1 MTIQTDENLRLYVEE
16 SLEHLADIENDLL
29 TIEDGGADIDEELV
43 NKVFRAAHSIK
54 GGSGFMG
61 LETIKELSHWMEN
74 VLGMIRGREMVPS
87 PESINVL
94 LLAADELRNLLS
106 NAATSN
112 DVDISSHIEALTAVA
127 SGTGNTKDENE
138 VKEETEHGSD
148 TVDVAFPDEKAVFT
162 VPEQDIIGARK
173 EGKYIYLIEFD
184 LIRDIHQKDKTPS
197 ELIDDLKKSGSILEC
212 NVDIEAAGVL
222 EDEGVSDPIPFR
234 VLYATIL
241 DPDMIQALAD
251 VADENIFELTEDFS
265 IKPLGQETSDETA
278 ETDNPESEVSQ
289 QEAAPVKREVVEP
302 MESPGVVNPTNPA
315 TDPGIEKEKDT
326 KAAAAGSEANLRVNV
341 NLLDSLMNLAGELV
355 LGRNQLVQAIGSKDN
370 RATEAAGQRLNL
382 ITTELQEAIM
392 LTRMQ
397 PIGTVFNKFPRV
409 VRDLARSLGKQIELV
424 IEGKDVELDKTIIE
438 AINDPLTHLV
448 RNSVDHGIEAPE
460 DRKQLDKNPTGRV
473 LLRAYHEAGQVNIE
487 ITDDGK
493 GIDGERIAA
502 SVEEKGLI
510 SKDKVAVM
518 SEKEKVHLIFLP
530 GFSTAQEITDVSG
543 RGVGMD
549 VVKTNLDK
557 LGGVV
562 DIYSQPGKGSTIRIK
577 LPLTLAIIP
586 SQIVSIGNERFAI
599 PQVNMNELFR
609 IPAAQVKER
618 IEKVGDAEVVRL
630 RGHLLPLL
638 SLSDVL
644 DITKTYIDPEDG
656 VEKQDRRQGIA
667 DRRSRKSPLFKED
680 QYEDETGEEANE
692 RRNDSDRRY
701 HPESAVNIVV
711 VSAGALKYGLVVDTL
726 HDSEEIVVKPLGRHL
741 THCKGYAGATIMGD
755 GRVALILDVMG
766 LAQMAELTSVEGS
779 DRAAEV
785 AREARIAK
793 SDSQSLLIFR
803 NSEDE
808 QFAVPIGLVQRIE
821 KIKRSDIEEVGGKRV
836 MQYRGGSLPLS
847 TIEEVAHVKPLADKD
862 ELIVI
867 VFLVAD
873 REAGLLATGP
883 VDAMD
888 VQVSFDE
895 STLKQDGILGSAII
909 DDHTTLMVDIYG
921 IIKALYPHWFSERE
935 RIQTSDGS
943 GSTILYVEDSEF
955 FRNQVKSQL
964 EEEGYQVIEAIN
976 GLEGW
981 NLLQQHADKIS
992 LVLTDLEMPEL
1003 DGYGMAEKIK
1013 NDDRFSHLPIIAL
1026 TTLAGEE
1033 DIARGREIGFDAY
1046 QIKLDGETLMD
1057 TIYSYLKAA

>member
-29 TIEDGGADIDEELV
+29 TIEAGGADIDEELV

-74 VLGMIRGREMVPS
+74 VLGMIRGREMIPS
-87 PESINVL
+87 PENINVL

-106 NAATSN
+106 NATTSN

-127 SGTGNTKDENE
+127 SGTGNTKEESE
-138 VKEETEHGSD
+138 VKEETETGSD
-148 TVDVAFPDEKAVFT
+148 TVDIAFPDGKTVFT
-162 VPEQDIIGARK
+162 VPEQDIVGARK

-197 ELIDDLKKSGSILEC
+197 ELTDDLKKSGSILEC

-251 VADENIFELTEDFS
+251 VADENISELAEDFS
-265 IKPLGQETSDETA
+265 IKPLGQEASNETA
-278 ETDNPESEVSQ
+278 EPEVSQ
-289 QEAAPVKREVVEP
+289 QEAAPTKSEVVEP
-302 MESPGVVNPTNPA
+302 IESPGVVIPTNPA
-315 TDPGIEKEKDT
+315 TDPGIEKDT
-326 KAAAAGSEANLRVNV
+326 KAATASSEANLRVNV
-341 NLLDSLMNLAGELV
+341 SLLDSLMNLAGELV

-473 LLRAYHEAGQVNIE
+473 FLRAYHEAGQVNIE

-562 DIYSQPGKGSTIRIK
+562 DIDSRPGKGSTIRIK

-599 PQVNMNELFR
+599 PQVNMDELFR

-656 VEKQDRRQGIA
+656 VEKQDRRQSIA
-667 DRRSRKSPLFKED
+667 DRRSRKSPLFKGD
-680 QYEDETGEEANE
+680 QYEDENDEEANE
-692 RRNDSDRRY
+692 HRNVSDRRY
-701 HPESAVNIVV
+701 HTESAVNIVV

-741 THCKGYAGATIMGD
+741 SHCKGYAGATIMGD

-785 AREARIAK
+785 AREARTAK

-888 VQVSFDE
+888 VPVSFDE

-909 DDHTTLMVDIYG
+909 EDLTTLMVDIYG
-921 IIKALYPHWFSERE
+921 IIKTLYPHWFSERE
-935 RIQTSDGS
+935 RIQSSDGS
-943 GSTILYVEDSEF
+943 GATILYVEDSDF
-955 FRNQVKSQL
+955 FRKQVKSQL
-964 EEEGYQVIEAIN
+964 EEEGYQVIEAVN

-1013 NDDRFSHLPIIAL
+1013 NDDRFAQLPVIAL

-1033 DIARGREIGFDAY
+1033 DIARGREVGFDAY
-1046 QIKLDGETLMD
+1046 QIKLDGEKLMD
-1057 TIYSYLKAA
+1057 TIYAYLKAA

>member
-1 MTIQTDENLRLYVEE
+1 MTIQTDENLKLYVEE

-29 TIEDGGADIDEELV
+29 CIEAGGADIDEELV

-54 GGSGFMG
+54 GGAGFMA
-61 LETIKELSHWMEN
+61 LDTIKELSHWMEN
-74 VLGMIRGREMVPS
+74 VLGMIRSREMIPT
-87 PESINVL
+87 PEIINVL

-112 DVDISSHIEALTAVA
+112 EVDISSHIEALTALA
-127 SGTGNTKDENE
+127 SGSLSNGEKESVSNTLDITYPAGN
-138 VKEETEHGSD
+138 G
-148 TVDVAFPDEKAVFT
+148 AFKVSEY
-162 VPEQDIIGARK
+162 DISRSRK
-173 EGKYIYLIEFD
+173 EGKFIYLIEFD
-184 LIRDIHQKDKTPS
+184 LIHDVQRKDKTPLS
-197 ELIDDLKKSGSILEC
+197 FISDIMKTGSILDC
-212 NVDIEAAGVL
+212 KVDIQSAGIL
-222 EDEGVSDPIPFR
+222 EDEKIANRIPFL
-234 VLYATIL
+234 VLFATIL
-241 DPDMIQALAD
+241 DPDMIQALA
-251 VADENIFELTEDFS
+251 VVKDEYISVLAEDS
-265 IKPLGQETSDETA
+265 SVKPLGQASSEDAAVEA
-278 ETDNPESEVSQ
+278 DPESTVSQ
-289 QEAAPVKREVVEP
+289 QEVAPMMSSDPEP
-302 MESPGVVNPTNPA
+302 MESPSNIGPANPA
-315 TDPGIEKEKDT
+315 TEPEAGEETGAKET
-326 KAAAAGSEANLRVNV
+326 TTSSRETNLRVNV
-341 NLLDSLMNLAGELV
+341 SLLDSLMNLAGELV
-355 LGRNQLVQAIGSKDN
+355 LGRNQLVQAIGTKDN
-370 RATEAAGQRLNL
+370 RSTEAAGQRLDL

-397 PIGTVFNKFPRV
+397 PIGTVFSKFPRV
-409 VRDLARSLGKQIELV
+409 VRDLARNLGKQIDLV
-424 IEGKDVELDKTIIE
+424 LEGKDVELDKTIIE

-448 RNSVDHGIEAPE
+448 RNSVDHGIENPE
-460 DRKQLDKNPTGRV
+460 DRRKLGKNLNGRV

-493 GIDGERIAA
+493 GIDGEEIAELA
-502 SVEEKGLI
+502 VEKGLV
-510 SKDKVAVM
+510 SKDKIEAM
-518 SEKEKVHLIFLP
+518 SDKEKVHLIFLP
-530 GFSTAQEITDVSG
+530 GFSTAKEVTDVSG

-562 DIYSQPGKGSTIRIK
+562 DIDSRPGMGSTIRIK

-586 SQIVSIGNERFAI
+586 SQVISIGNERLAI

-644 DITKTYIDPEDG
+644 DITRTYIDPEDG
-656 VEKQDRRQGIA
+656 MEKPERRQSIA
-667 DRRSRKSPLFKED
+667 DRRSRSSPLFKDD
-680 QYEDETGEEANE
+680 QYEDETGEDVNE

-701 HPESAVNIVV
+701 HSESAVNIVV
-711 VSAGALKYGLVVDTL
+711 VSAGALKYGLVVDKL

-766 LAQMAELTSVEGS
+766 IAQMAELTSVDGS

-785 AREARIAK
+785 ARKARTAK
-793 SDSQSLLIFR
+793 TDSQSLLIFR

-862 ELIVI
+862 DLIVI

-888 VQVSFDE
+888 VPVTFDE
-895 STLKQDGILGSAII
+895 STLKQAGILGSAII
-909 DDHTTLMVDIYG
+909 SEHTTLMVDIFG
-921 IIKALYPHWFSERE
+921 IMKALYPHWFSERE
-935 RIQTSDGS
+935 RIETSDGS
-943 GSTILYVEDSEF
+943 GATILYVEDSDF
-955 FRNQVKSQL
+955 FRSQVKGQL
-964 EEEGYQVIEAIN
+964 EDEGYHVIEAVN

-981 NLLQQHADKIS
+981 NLLQQHADTIS

-1013 NDDRFSHLPIIAL
+1013 NDDRFNHLPIIAL
-1026 TTLAGEE
+1026 TSLAGEE
-1033 DIARGREIGFDAY
+1033 DIARGREVGFNEY
-1046 QIKLDGETLMD
+1046 QIKLDREKLMD
-1057 TIYSYLKAA
+1057 TIYTYLKAA